1 MTPGQANASLWWLS
15 AAAAAGLVAHL
26 VLVFGFTPDDDLMGF
41 VQKIMYLH
49 VPSIWITYL
58 AFFIVFACSIAY
70 LWKRDAAFDRV
81 ARASAELGVLFCGM
95 ALLTGAIWGR
105 PTWGTYWVWDARLTT
120 TLLLFLIFVG
130 YLLLRAFAPP
140 GERQARLAAVIGIVG
155 FLDIP
160 LIHVSVEWWR
170 TLHQPSTLFKLGA
183 EGAPKPSLPP
193 QLMWPLLTGLAALTV
208 LYAALLLYRI
218 GLAQSEDRLAA
229 RLAGE

>member
-1 MTPGQANASLWWLS
+1 VKPSTTTNWARS
-15 AAAAAGLVAHL
+15 AAAIGVAALLAHL
-26 VLVFGFTPDDDLMGF
+26 FLVFGFTPDDDLMGF

-49 VPSIWITYL
+49 VPSIWVTYL

-70 LWKRDAAFDRV
+70 LWKRDGAFDRV
-81 ARASAELGVLFCGM
+81 ARSSAELGVLFCGV
-95 ALLTGAIWGR
+95 ALATGAIWGR

-130 YLLLRAFAPP
+130 YLLLRAYSPP
-140 GERQARLAAVIGIVG
+140 GERQARTAAVIAIVG

-183 EGAPKPSLPP
+183 EGAPKPALPA
-193 QLMWPLLTGLAALTV
+193 QLLWPLITGLAALTIV
-208 LYAALLLYRI
+208 YAALMLYRV
-218 GLAQSEDRLAA
+218 GLAEREEKLAL

>member
-1 MTPGQANASLWWLS
+1 MRRWTRPLSLIALVGL
-15 AAAAAGLVAHL
+15 AAQFA
-26 VLVFGFTPDDDLMGF
+26 LVFGFTPDDDLMGF
-41 VQKIMYLH
+41 VQKIMYVH
-49 VPSIWITYL
+49 VPSIWVTYL

-70 LWKRDAAFDRV
+70 LWKRDSAFDRV
-81 ARASAELGVLFCGM
+81 ARASAELGVLFCG
-95 ALLTGAIWGR
+95 AGLVTGAIWGR

-130 YLLLRAFAPP
+130 YLLLRAYSPP
-140 GERQARLAAVIGIVG
+140 GERQARTAAVIAIVG

-183 EGAPKPSLPP
+183 EGAPKPAMPAEL
-193 QLMWPLLTGLAALTV
+193 LWPLLSGLLVLTLV
-208 LYAALLLYRI
+208 YAALMLVRV
-218 GLAQSEDRLAA
+218 GLAEREDRLAL

>member
-1 MTPGQANASLWWLS
+1 VKPSIQNKWARPI
-15 AAAAAGLVAHL
+15 AAIGAVALVAHL
-26 VLVFGFTPDDDLMGF
+26 TLVFGFTPDDDLMGF

-49 VPSIWITYL
+49 VPSIWVAYL

-70 LWKRDAAFDRV
+70 LWKRDSAFDRV
-81 ARASAELGVLFCGM
+81 ARASAELGVLFCGA
-95 ALLTGAIWGR
+95 ALATGSIWGR

-130 YLLLRAFAPP
+130 YLLLRAYSPP
-140 GERQARLAAVIGIVG
+140 GERQARSAAVVAIVG

-183 EGAPKPSLPP
+183 EGAPKPAMPP
-193 QLMWPLLTGLAALTV
+193 ELLWPLFSGLVALTIVYAALMLFRVGLAA
-208 LYAALLLYRI
+208 R
-218 GLAQSEDRLAA
+218 EERLAL